1 MYSTLT
7 FLLLVTVVNGQ
18 EYLAVENGEFR
29 LNGEKIFQSGMNI
42 AWNQYGADFGNGNY
56 EYTGP
61 QLEKYIRDIANVG
74 GNSISKFILITSFS
88 SNWTSRSVI

>member
-1 MYSTLT
+1 MHLV
-7 FLLLVTVVNGQ
+7 FNILLLVTVVRGQ
-18 EYLAVENGEFR
+18 KYLAIENGEFR

-88 SNWTSRSVI
+88 SKWTSRSTN